1 MSANSEPTAQRIAL
15 QGRQELHAR
24 LRAAILRQAGSA
36 AEPLTLEAAQ
46 LDQLVDAA
54 AARAGG
60 VLWRRCLAGAA
71 TNELGVGLADA
82 VWHPTVQ
89 RASELAGA
97 PRYERDEPIAPVP
110 RAAPA
115 SASRVASAAAQAQ
128 AEAEAQPPV
137 QALRLPAVH
146 VSGIESLR
154 NGESDLE
161 LRFSDAGLDLL
172 KASSGAAIGRLVWS
186 EIHSIDVA
194 GPRRVLRPGRRTQE
208 LHVRAQSGR
217 ATFQLPGMTSEQLS
231 SHLEPALARLRDGGG
246 RS

>member
-1 MSANSEPTAQRIAL
+1 MSVDTEQAAERIVL
-15 QGRQELHAR
+15 QGRHELQAR

-36 AEPLTLEAAQ
+36 AEPMTLEAAR

-71 TNELGVGLADA
+71 TTELGIDLAA
-82 VWHPTVQ
+82 AISHPTVQ
-89 RASELAGA
+89 RAHELAGA
-97 PRYERDEPIAPVP
+97 PPYEGVAAPVAP
-110 RAAPA
+110 VALAEDAAT
-115 SASRVASAAAQAQ
+115 QT
-128 AEAEAQPPV
+128 PPPM

-146 VSGIESLR
+146 MSGIESLR

-172 KASSGAAIGRLVWS
+172 KASSGAAIGRLLWS
-186 EIHSIDVA
+186 EIHSVDVA
-194 GPRRVLRPGRRTQE
+194 SSRRVLRPGRRVQE

-217 ATFQLPGMTSEQLS
+217 ATFQLPGMTSEQVS
-231 SHLEPALARLRDGGG
+231 QHLEPVLARLRDAGS

>member
-1 MSANSEPTAQRIAL
+1 MSVDTEQAAERIVLHGRHEL
-15 QGRQELHAR
+15 QAR
-24 LRAAILRQAGSA
+24 LRASILRQAGSA
-36 AEPLTLEAAQ
+36 AEPMTLEAAR

-71 TNELGVGLADA
+71 TTELGIDLADA
-82 VWHPTVQ
+82 ISHPTVQ
-89 RASELAGA
+89 RAHELAGA
-97 PRYERDEPIAPVP
+97 PPYEGVEAPAVPVAPVED
-110 RAAPA
+110 AAT
-115 SASRVASAAAQAQ
+115 QT
-128 AEAEAQPPV
+128 PPPM

-172 KASSGAAIGRLVWS
+172 KASSGAPIGRLLWS
-186 EIHSIDVA
+186 EIHSVDVA
-194 GPRRVLRPGRRTQE
+194 SSRRVLRPGRRMQE

-217 ATFQLPGMTSEQLS
+217 ARFQLPGMTSEQVS
-231 SHLEPALARLRDGGG
+231 QHLEPALARLRDAGS